1 MAGKV
6 AKVQVAKFPMH
17 DFNDASYIEKRQS
30 GGWNMEENDVLD
42 QLRDQRFQR
51 RVEILEQLL
60 ITVRRNGGK
69 LPFSNQQSIFRGL
82 GLALSDSNWDVR
94 LKCIQLINEVIP
106 QFGDGLDSCMSEVMG
121 KLIPN
126 IGESKITVRR
136 AVIQTLHVYMKC
148 TNHVPS
154 LLRAIVHFGLE
165 NDDTRVRKES
175 IVALPMLF
183 TPEFAREN
191 FFEITQSLAKKLL
204 DTSMEDN
211 LRDCSLMTLE
221 KIKALVGDREFNNY
235 LHKLSPP
242 LRRYYFQLTGHNEAD
257 QVDSPMKGNVGNGSS
272 NYSTPRQA
280 PFSKATRVNGSMNS
294 VQQQPQQHLH
304 QAQYVDSYEFG
315 IIPSHVM
322 SQINDQENFKLRAK
336 GVEELRNIMY
346 DLSENDVQNNLMPH
360 MISFISFLN
369 NLLDDSNF
377 KITTVTL
384 EILCILV
391 EKLGKN
397 VKQYLKP
404 LSLTLAKRMGD
415 NKIVVRQAVMKVAIK
430 MMQSHSAKP
439 VLSVICENLQHKNS
453 KVRQET
459 LNIIIAALLTF
470 PSYAFDL
477 PGVCKM
483 VAPTLTDGKRQVRQA
498 ALECLSVIAQAMG
511 PGRLGPLVQVVDQVE
526 LSNDGEGVMGAVQAR
541 LARRQLPK
549 LNSEGLVEYATPVPS
564 SASTR
569 SSASFQVQGADVE
582 WIVGGSQS
590 MRGLSRSDTMELES
604 VTSTPTPTGNPGE
617 SNGRPFVS
625 SGKGRKKLPWEGESN
640 GQSEGPPKPR
650 QTWSNSDDSHDIYN
664 KKPIIKR
671 RTQPIVSQS
680 PDDTQ
685 QESSY
690 KQIHLTKLRKTQ
702 SLKSTN
708 FRGLDLAVQSD
719 KDNIVPLPSCL
730 EPIPSSLLELEP
742 GPSIQLE
749 PIPSIPI
756 ESDWDDPPTPI
767 PPPEDSRKGKD
778 DESPFPSKATLA
790 RSATRRPTKKV
801 PPISSSDKHSSRDD
815 DADSAYATSL
825 GSTLEAE
832 SHIEMMSS
840 LKGIRQQEKMMNSL
854 MSIRSSA
861 SKKKEK
867 IIEQQSSSTLTS
879 RSPSPDTLKESGIW
893 SDSDT
898 SSKKKSKNPFES
910 RPKIPR
916 ESPFE
921 SKPKLA
927 RTGSYNN
934 KKNGDNS
941 DDTVY
946 VDYNPSSG
954 VTFRENKN
962 SDVQVV
968 GKGYNEDGTSLDN
981 RSLNGINKKATDKRR
996 VTKGS
1001 VLSPLGVASM
1011 HSYGSLES
1019 EEESKHTSPSPEG
1032 IGVVG
1037 IGMFENINGTEHAIN
1052 AGNSQSNDRN
1062 NRQPMKQDR
1071 KDFTSGVVGVGVSKQ
1086 GSFEDPSMDI
1096 LDDVDDDPNNLRM
1109 SQKLSDTIAKRKKQL
1124 EEENERER
1132 VEREKKKQEH
1142 DEKLKKE
1149 RERQQE
1155 KLRRLNTSESLGI
1168 ESLSI
1173 SGAGSGSGSSSNIN
1187 TPKTRASP
1195 SLTPR
1200 KKSKPQMDV
1209 VDSSHPLSASSRS
1222 PLESD
1227 NPEDWKPYKDPDL
1240 ALRQAHKNMAQDD
1253 WETKC
1258 GGINSVRRLSVYHKD
1273 VLIANLHPVIVA
1285 ILGEIK
1291 NLRSQVS
1298 RLAIVCM
1305 GDLFVYLTKHMDT
1318 DLDMVVRGLLA
1329 KNGESNGFIREDSER
1344 ALQAMVEAVTPQ
1356 RALIA
1361 LIAGGATHKNISVR
1375 RTTAR
1380 FLVNI
1385 VQRMGPGRVLSGIKD
1400 VTDRIIPAVAQF
1412 SMDSS
1417 QETRY
1422 YGRKMLYNLM
1432 THQDFDKMLAKH
1444 LPNNTLRNVKEI
1456 VESLRIKGIGDGP
1469 NETSSARGWRSGHGS
1484 RSSSV
1489 IRGNSANSETP
1500 KRRSNT
1506 RTDEA
1511 TMEEIKELTAMM
1523 SANDWRDRYKGIT
1536 TLLEM
1541 CEMNAQ
1547 LVSSNVI
1554 KIFDKFLPRLQD
1566 PNSKVNLYALQV
1578 MLQIIPILNNSL
1590 SSVINMAVGNVS
1602 PNLSSKN
1609 KEINQT
1615 AIDIID
1621 ALLEN
1626 LDGAVLIQPMANQAQ
1641 SASARSKPHLVETVA
1656 ELVNRVY
1663 PKKTKQVVLHV
1674 LPLLWHLLGATNSSG
1689 AVQGGSSSIRTATGK
1704 LVNSLHAHMGSQ
1716 LIERAS
1722 SDPNVTPRHIQ
1733 LLQELIE
1740 YS

>member
-719 KDNIVPLPSCL
+719 
-730 EPIPSSLLELEP
+730 
-742 GPSIQLE
+742 
-749 PIPSIPI
+749 
-756 ESDWDDPPTPI
+756 
-767 PPPEDSRKGKD
+767 KGKD

>member
-6 AKVQVAKFPMH
+6 AKVQVAKFSMH
-17 DFNDASYIEKRQS
+17 DFNDATYLDKRPS

-69 LPFSNQQSIFRGL
+69 LPFSNQQAIFKGL
-82 GLALSDSNWDVR
+82 GLALADSNWDVR

-106 QFGDGLDSCMSEVMG
+106 QFGEGLDACMSEIMG

-148 TNHVPS
+148 TVHVPS
-154 LLRAIVHFGLE
+154 LLRFIVQFGLE
-165 NDDTRVRKES
+165 NDDPRVRRES

-204 DTSMEDN
+204 DTSVEDN

-221 KIKALVGDREFNNY
+221 KIKNLVGEREFNVY
-235 LHKLSPP
+235 LHKLSAP
-242 LRRYYFQLTGHNEAD
+242 LRRYYYQLTGQSD
-257 QVDSPMKGNVGNGSS
+257 DNGDTS
-272 NYSTPRQA
+272 NRGSQPNPQATPRST
-280 PFSKATRVNGSMNS
+280 FSKAVVNGSNKNN
-294 VQQQPQQHLH
+294 QQQPQHLN
-304 QAQYVDSYEFG
+304 QAQYVGSFEFG

-336 GVEELRNIMY
+336 GVEELRNIMF
-346 DLSENDVQNNLMPH
+346 DLSDTEVQNNLMPH
-360 MISFISFLN
+360 MMSFISFLN

-384 EILCILV
+384 DILCILV
-391 EKLGKN
+391 DRLGKN
-397 VKQYLKP
+397 VKQFLKA
-404 LSLTLAKRMGD
+404 LSSALTKRMGD

-477 PGVCKM
+477 PIVCRM

-569 SSASFQVQGADVE
+569 SSGTFSAQGADVE
-582 WIVGGSQS
+582 WIVGGSTS
-590 MRGLSRSDTMELES
+590 IRGLSRSDTMELES
-604 VTSTPTPTGNPGE
+604 VSSSCPTPTASTVD
-617 SNGRPFVS
+617 SNGQSRPYLS
-625 SGKGRKKLPWEGESN
+625 AGRGRKKLPWEGESN

-650 QTWSNSDDSHDIYN
+650 QTWSNSDDSNDIYN
-664 KKPIIKR
+664 KKPIVKR
-671 RTQPIVSQS
+671 RTAPSI
-680 PDDTQ
+680 PPP
-685 QESSY
+685 QEEPQENSY
-690 KQIHLTKLRKTQ
+690 KQIHLQKLRKTQ

-708 FRGLDLAVQSD
+708 FHGLDLAGQTGKVD
-719 KDNIVPLPSCL
+719 TDY
-730 EPIPSSLLELEP
+730 
-742 GPSIQLE
+742 
-749 PIPSIPI
+749 
-756 ESDWDDPPTPI
+756 DDVNVST
-767 PPPEDSRKGKD
+767 PPEDPRKGKD

-801 PPISSSDKHSSRDD
+801 PPISTNDKYGRDD
-815 DADSAYATSL
+815 DVDSAYAASME
-825 GSTLEAE
+825 STLEAE
-832 SHIEMMSS
+832 SHLE
-840 LKGIRQQEKMMNSL
+840 MMNSL
-854 MSIRSSA
+854 MSIRNSA

-893 SDSDT
+893 SSYTSDSDT
-898 SSKKKSKNPFES
+898 NSKKKNKKIESPFES

-927 RTGSYNN
+927 RTSSYNN
-934 KKNGDNS
+934 KKLDE
-941 DDTVY
+941 DTVY
-946 VDYNPSSG
+946 VDYNPTSG

-968 GKGYNEDGTSLDN
+968 GKGYNDDN
-981 RSLNGINKKATDKRR
+981 LSDSRSLNGVNKKTADKRR
-996 VTKGS
+996 PTK
-1001 VLSPLGVASM
+1001 
-1011 HSYGSLES
+1011 
-1019 EEESKHTSPSPEG
+1019 
-1032 IGVVG
+1032 
-1037 IGMFENINGTEHAIN
+1037 GMFETLNGTEHAIT

-1071 KDFTSGVVGVGVSKQ
+1071 KDFTSGVVGVGVNKQ
-1086 GSFEDPSMDI
+1086 GSFDDQTGMDI
-1096 LDDVDDDPNNLRM
+1096 LDDIDDDPNNLRM

-1124 EEENERER
+1124 EEEAERER
-1132 VEREKKKQEH
+1132 IDREKKKQEH

-1173 SGAGSGSGSSSNIN
+1173 NGQSGSQQGVS

-1200 KKSKPQMDV
+1200 KKSKPQMDT
-1209 VDSSHPLSASSRS
+1209 DASHPLSASSRT

-1227 NPEDWKPYKDPDL
+1227 NPEDWKPYKDPDQ
-1240 ALRQAHKNMAQDD
+1240 AVRQAQKNISSDD

-1258 GGINSVRRLSVYHKD
+1258 GGINSIRRLSVYHRD
-1273 VLIANLHPVIVA
+1273 VLLANLHPVIVA
-1285 ILGEIK
+1285 LLQEVK

-1298 RLAIVCM
+1298 RLAIVCL
-1305 GDLFVYLTKHMDT
+1305 GDLFASLNKNMDT

-1329 KNGESNGFIREDSER
+1329 KNGDSNGFIREDSER
-1344 ALQAMVEAVTPQ
+1344 ALNAMVEGVTPQ

-1361 LIAGGATHKNISVR
+1361 LISGGATHKNIQVR
-1375 RTTAR
+1375 KTTAQ
-1380 FLVNI
+1380 FLVI
-1385 VQRMGPGRVLSGIKD
+1385 VVQRMGPGRILSGIKD
-1400 VTDRIIPAVAQF
+1400 VTDRIVPAIANF

-1417 QETRY
+1417 QETRW
-1422 YGRKMLYNLM
+1422 YGRKMLHLLM
-1432 THQDFDKMLAKH
+1432 THQDFDKMLSKH
-1444 LPNNTLRNVKEI
+1444 LPANTLRNVKDL
-1456 VESLRIKGIGDGP
+1456 VESLKVKGIGEGP

-1500 KRRSNT
+1500 KRRSG
-1506 RTDEA
+1506 RTDDA
-1511 TMEEIKELTAMM
+1511 SMEEIKEINTLM
-1523 SANDWRDRYKGIT
+1523 SASDWRDRYKGIT

-1541 CEMNAQ
+1541 CEMNAT
-1547 LVSSNVI
+1547 LVSANVV

-1590 SSVINMAVGNVS
+1590 ASVVTILVGNVS

-1609 KEINQT
+1609 KDINQT
-1615 AIDIID
+1615 AIDIIN

-1626 LDGAVLIQPMANQAQ
+1626 LDGAVLIQPLANQAQ
-1641 SASARSKPHLVETVA
+1641 SASARSKPHLVEVVA
-1656 ELVNRVY
+1656 DLVNRVY
-1663 PKKTKQVVLHV
+1663 PKKQKQVSLHV

-1689 AVQGGSSSIRTATGK
+1689 AVQGGSSSLRTATGR
-1704 LVNSLHAHMGSQ
+1704 LVTSLHIHMGSQ

-1733 LLQELIE
+1733 LLQELIDGRD
-1740 YS
+1740 

>member
-719 KDNIVPLPSCL
+719 KADNIVPLPSCL

-996 VTKGS
+996 VTK
-1001 VLSPLGVASM
+1001 
-1011 HSYGSLES
+1011 
-1019 EEESKHTSPSPEG
+1019 
-1032 IGVVG
+1032 
-1037 IGMFENINGTEHAIN
+1037 GMFENINGTEHAIN

>member
-719 KDNIVPLPSCL
+719 KADNIVPLPSCL

-1155 KLRRLNTSESLGI
+1155 KLRRLNTSESLA
-1168 ESLSI
+1168 LSI

>member
-17 DFNDASYIEKRQS
+17 DFNDATYIDTRQS

-69 LPFSNQQSIFRGL
+69 LPFSNQQAIFRGL
-82 GLALSDSNWDVR
+82 GLALADSNWDVR

-165 NDDTRVRKES
+165 NEEARVRKES
-175 IVALPMLF
+175 IIALPMLF

-204 DTSMEDN
+204 DTSVEDN

-221 KIKALVGDREFNNY
+221 KIKALVGEREFNNY
-235 LHKLSPP
+235 IQKLSPP
-242 LRRYYFQLTGHNEAD
+242 LKRYYYQLSGQND
-257 QVDSPMKGNVGNGSS
+257 MDIVDSGNRGISNGTGN
-272 NYSTPRQA
+272 TPRQA
-280 PFSKATRVNGSMNS
+280 PFSKAAKVNGSVNMPP
-294 VQQQPQQHLH
+294 QPQTQHLN

-346 DLSENDVQNNLMPH
+346 DLSENDVQSNLMPH

-397 VKQYLKP
+397 VKQFLKA
-404 LSLTLAKRMGD
+404 LSLTLTKRMGD

-477 PGVCKM
+477 PVVCQL
-483 VAPTLTDGKRQVRQA
+483 VAPTLTDSKRQVRQA
-498 ALECLSVIAQAMG
+498 ALECLAVIAQAMG

-526 LSNDGEGVMGAVQAR
+526 LSADGEGVMGAVQAR

-569 SSASFQVQGADVE
+569 TSASFQAQGADVE
-582 WIVGGSQS
+582 WIVSGSHS

-604 VTSTPTPTGNPGE
+604 VTSTPTPTNNTVD
-617 SNGRPFVS
+617 NGTRPFVS
-625 SGKGRKKLPWEGESN
+625 SGKGRKKLPWEGESS
-640 GQSEGPPKPR
+640 GQTEGPPKPR
-650 QTWSNSDDSHDIYN
+650 QTWSNSEDSNDIYN
-664 KKPIIKR
+664 KKPVIKR
-671 RTQPIVSQS
+671 RTQPLAAQS
-680 PDDTQ
+680 PDDQPET
-685 QESSY
+685 SY
-690 KQIHLTKLRKTQ
+690 KQIHLQKLRKTQ

-708 FRGLDLAVQSD
+708 FHGLDLAVKSE
-719 KDNIVPLPSCL
+719 KA
-730 EPIPSSLLELEP
+730 ETE
-742 GPSIQLE
+742 
-749 PIPSIPI
+749 I
-756 ESDWDDPPTPI
+756 EDTPTPV
-767 PPPEDSRKGKD
+767 PQPSEEPKRGKEE
-778 DESPFPSKATLA
+778 ESPFPSKATLA
-790 RSATRRPTKKV
+790 RSATRRPNKKV
-801 PPISSSDKHSSRDD
+801 PPISGSDKYGSRDD

-832 SHIEMMSS
+832 SRDE
-840 LKGIRQQEKMMNSL
+840 MMNSL

-867 IIEQQSSSTLTS
+867 IIEQHSSSALAS
-879 RSPSPDTLKESGIW
+879 RSPSPDGLKESGIW
-893 SDSDT
+893 SSGSDT
-898 SSKKKSKNPFES
+898 DIGKKKNKKFESPFES

-934 KKNGDNS
+934 KKPGENS
-941 DDTVY
+941 DDMVY
-946 VDYNPSSG
+946 VDYNPTSG

-968 GKGYNEDGTSLDN
+968 GKGYSEEGTALDS
-981 RSLNGINKKATDKRR
+981 RSLNGINRRANDKRR

-1037 IGMFENINGTEHAIN
+1037 IGMFDNINGTEHAIT

-1071 KDFTSGVVGVGVSKQ
+1071 KDFTSGVVGVGVNKQ
-1086 GSFEDPSMDI
+1086 GSFEDPSMNI

-1109 SQKLSDTIAKRKKQL
+1109 SQKLSDTIARKKKQL
-1124 EEENERER
+1124 EEEAERDR
-1132 VEREKKKQEH
+1132 IEREKKKQEH

-1155 KLRRLNTSESLGI
+1155 KLRRLNTNESIALT
-1168 ESLSI
+1168 I
-1173 SGAGSGSGSSSNIN
+1173 SGAGSGSQTNISTN
-1187 TPKTRASP
+1187 ISTPKTRASP

-1200 KKSKPQMDV
+1200 KKSKPQMDTP
-1209 VDSSHPLSASSRS
+1209 DSSHPLSASSRT

-1227 NPEDWKPYKDPDL
+1227 NPEDWKPYKDPEL
-1240 ALRQAHKNMAQDD
+1240 AIRTAQKNIAQDD
-1253 WETKC
+1253 WEMKC
-1258 GGINSVRRLSVYHKD
+1258 AGINSIRRLSVYHKD
-1273 VLIANLHPVIVA
+1273 VLISNLHPVIVA
-1285 ILGEIK
+1285 ILTEVK

-1305 GDLFVYLTKHMDT
+1305 GDLFVNLSKYMDT

-1344 ALQAMVEAVTPQ
+1344 ALAAMVDGVTPQ

-1361 LIAGGATHKNISVR
+1361 LVAGGATHKNIQVR
-1375 RTTAR
+1375 RTTAQ
-1380 FLVNI
+1380 FLVEI
-1385 VQRMGPGRVLSGIKD
+1385 VQKMGPGRILSGIKD
-1400 VTDRIIPAVAQF
+1400 VTDRILPAIAQF

-1417 QETRY
+1417 QETRF
-1422 YGRKMLYNLM
+1422 YGRKMLHMLM

-1444 LPNNTLRNVKEI
+1444 LPSNTLRSVKEV
-1456 VESLRIKGIGDGP
+1456 VEQLKIKGIGEGP
-1469 NETSSARGWRSGHGS
+1469 HETSSARGWRSGHGS

-1500 KRRSNT
+1500 KRRSSM

-1511 TMEEIKELTAMM
+1511 TMEEIKELTALM
-1523 SANDWRDRYKGIT
+1523 SASDWRDRYKGIT

-1541 CEMNAQ
+1541 CEMNAN
-1547 LVSSNVI
+1547 LVGSNIV

-1578 MLQIIPILNNSL
+1578 MLQIIPILNNTL
-1590 SSVINMAVGNVS
+1590 GSVINMLVGNVS

-1609 KEINQT
+1609 REIVQ
-1615 AIDIID
+1615 AALDIID

-1626 LDGAVLIQPMANQAQ
+1626 LDGSVLIQPVANQAQ
-1641 SASARSKPHLVETVA
+1641 SASARSKPHLVEVVA

-1663 PKKTKQVVLHV
+1663 PKKQKQVILHV

-1704 LVNSLHAHMGSQ
+1704 LVTTLHNHMGQQ

-1722 SDPNVTPRHIQ
+1722 GDPNVTPRHIQ

-1740 YS
+1740 YR